1 MSHAPS
7 DSASRVAP
15 VQPVSGQGTATA
27 AVASPA
33 ASHGWSR
40 RLLAFAPIGAIAW
53 LALVLSSLP
62 QLSALGVSPLL
73 LAMCAGIIAC
83 NTLPRAWLLPLA
95 PGMQLA
101 RQTLLRLGVALYG
114 LRLTFGSI
122 HDLGVGGVVAPLVML
137 AATLTLGVWLGTR
150 WLGLSRREA
159 LVVSAGSAVC
169 GAAAAIAVASVARTD
184 DRQTAVAV
192 ATVVLFGTVG
202 MFLYPYL
209 YQLATHA
216 WNWPISEHAFG
227 IYTGATLHEVAQ
239 VIVAGKA
246 VGEQAADAAV
256 LAKMVRVLALGPLLL
271 ILAFWPSRDQAPAS
285 RGGVDWA
292 RIRASV
298 PWFALGFVAVLAIN
312 SMEMVPSD
320 WKPALVAFDN
330 WLLACAMLAI
340 GLHTH
345 IGDLRRA
352 GRAPMMLAAM
362 LLVFLIAGGAALC
375 ALVL

>member
-1 MSHAPS
+1 MLSLAPL
-7 DSASRVAP
+7 
-15 VQPVSGQGTATA
+15 A
-27 AVASPA
+27 AV
-33 ASHGWSR
+33 
-40 RLLAFAPIGAIAW
+40 AW
-53 LALVLSSLP
+53 LALVLSGLP
-62 QLSALGVSPLL
+62 MLSALGVSPLL
-73 LAMCAGIIAC
+73 MAMCAGIVAC
-83 NTLPRAWLLPLA
+83 NTLPRAWLAPLA

-122 HDLGVGGVVAPLVML
+122 HDLGIGGVAAPLLML
-137 AATLTLGVWLGTR
+137 AATLGLGVWLGTR

-192 ATVVLFGTVG
+192 ATVVLFGTAG
-202 MFLYPYL
+202 MLVYPYL
-209 YQLATHA
+209 YQLATATLH
-216 WNWPISEHAFG
+216 WPVTQHAFG

-271 ILAFWPSRDQAPAS
+271 ILAFWPKAGQTQAS
-285 RGGVDWA
+285 RPGVDWA

-312 SMEMVPSD
+312 SLGMVPAD

-352 GRAPMMLAAM
+352 GRAPMTLAGA
-362 LLVFLIAGGAALC
+362 LFVFLIAGGAALC